1 MVVWILAL
9 NNIKRVFGNFVMI
22 PILILMPVFQ
32 MVIMNIIME
41 SVAPASNGSA
51 AADPFIEVVVLGN
64 TVNLPMIQLFTASTM
79 VQFLLI
85 SGIIAAIMI
94 VAQREDKTL
103 MRIFSCPVRHS
114 SIVIGNLLGVSMV
127 ILIVAMILLGITSLL
142 LGIDWGS
149 SWVNVVIVTVFVIY
163 AAASM
168 GFLFS
173 AIFSSAKLAGPIMS
187 FVVIAMTFF
196 SDSFTFSGQ
205 MDATARFTL
214 NKWAYSAYNELMEGR
229 NLDAVY
235 GNLLILGLS
244 GTVLLI
250 IAILLYRR
258 ERIYE

>member
-1 MVVWILAL
+1 VV
-9 NNIKRVFGNFVMI
+9 M
-22 PILILMPVFQ
+22 
-32 MVIMNIIME
+32 MNIIME
-41 SVAPASNGSA
+41 GVAPASSSQA
-51 AADPFIEVVVLGN
+51 TVDPFIKVIVLGN

-85 SGIIAAIMI
+85 SGIIAAVMI
-94 VAQREDKTL
+94 VTQREDKTL
-103 MRIFSCPVRHS
+103 MRVFSCPVSHG
-114 SIVIGNLLGVSMV
+114 SIILGNLLGLSTV
-127 ILIVAMILLGITSLL
+127 ILIVAMIFIAITSMLLGIS
-142 LGIDWGS
+142 WGG
-149 SWVNVVIVTVFVIY
+149 SWLNIVIVTVFVIY

-173 AIFSSAKLAGPIMS
+173 AIFRNVKLAGPIMS
-187 FVVIAMTFF
+187 FVVMTMTFF

-214 NKWAYSAYNELMEGR
+214 NKWAYSAYNGLMEGR

-235 GNLLILGLS
+235 NNLLILGLS
-244 GTVLLI
+244 GTALLI